1 MLSRRIIDAPFSF
14 PDRIDV
20 IRSAESAHL
29 ADKFVSICLLF
40 FMLTAS
46 ALAFKIH
53 RDLIDEQA
61 DLTMGM
67 FSSHLLKQVFP
78 F

>member
-1 MLSRRIIDAPFSF
+1 
-14 PDRIDV
+14 
-20 IRSAESAHL
+20 
-29 ADKFVSICLLF
+29 
-40 FMLTAS
+40 MLTAS